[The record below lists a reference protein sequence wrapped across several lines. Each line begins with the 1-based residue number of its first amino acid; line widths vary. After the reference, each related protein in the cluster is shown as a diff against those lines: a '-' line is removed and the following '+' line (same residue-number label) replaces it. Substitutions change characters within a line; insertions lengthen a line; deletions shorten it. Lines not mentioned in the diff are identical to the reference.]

1 MKKILIGLLAFMLV
15 FSLAGCGTK
24 EKLEEKAGEALAEKI
39 VEQAGGGDI
48 DIDGDKVTVKGQNG
62 EAVTF
67 GSNKWP
73 TSELANIIPEFKNG
87 TVNAVLERPDSV
99 VISLES
105 VQKED
110 ASFYFETI
118 KKDFPQDVFEM
129 NAEDT
134 ASFSGKNDVGVNVT
148 LMYMSEML
156 TITVTAPRQ

>member
-24 EKLEEKAGEALAEKI
+24 EKLEEKAGEALAEKSS
-39 VEQAGGGDI
+39 EQAGATI